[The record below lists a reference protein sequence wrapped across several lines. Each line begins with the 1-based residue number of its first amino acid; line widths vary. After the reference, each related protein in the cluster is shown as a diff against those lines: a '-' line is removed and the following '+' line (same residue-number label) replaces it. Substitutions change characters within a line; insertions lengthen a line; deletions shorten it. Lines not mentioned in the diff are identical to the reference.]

1 MTEQALEILRQG
13 LDRLGLTYPPDA
25 VERLALYGDRL
36 LEKNQVMNLTAI
48 TDPCEVAR
56 LHFLDSASLLPS
68 KTLHGRKVIDV
79 GTGGGF
85 PGLVL
90 KILDPSIRLT
100 LLDSL
105 GKRIDWLQEVCEELG
120 LHDVVCLK
128 GRAEETARQKTHR
141 EQYDVAVS
149 RALACRIMYPLCEA
163 RRPLPRHEEQQD
175 RRRDRSRRADH
186 PNPGGRQA
194 LCHGLSGAGDRHLAP
209 YRHRGKA
216 PAHPQGLPQKVDEDQ
231 RIKNLVC
238 LHKKVLHI
246 SWLYGT
252 MEQKFQEEWLWAAS
266 SSSHPEKAARER
278 PLSQGGSGPLWPCK
292 GVRCFASTPTW
303 ACGTWTLP
311 SA

>member
-13 LDRLGLTYPPDA
+13 LDCLSLTYPPDA

-120 LHDVVCLK
+120 LHDVACLK

-149 RALACRIMYPLCEA
+149 RALASMPMLAELCI
-163 RRPLPRHEEQQD
+163 PYVK
-175 RRRDRSRRADH
+175 
-186 PNPGGRQA
+186 PGGLFLAMKSNKTDEEIEAAEPIIQT
-194 LCHGLSGAGDRHLAP
+194 LGGDKP
-209 YRHRGKA
+209 FVMDYPVPGTDIWHRIVTVAKPRPTPKA
-216 PAHPQGLPQKVDEDQ
+216 YPRKWTK
-231 RIKNLVC
+231 IKES
-238 LHKKVLHI
+238 KI
-246 SWLYGT
+246 
-252 MEQKFQEEWLWAAS
+252 
-266 SSSHPEKAARER
+266 
-278 PLSQGGSGPLWPCK
+278 
-292 GVRCFASTPTW
+292 
-303 ACGTWTLP
+303 
-311 SA
+311 

>member
-1 MTEQALEILRQG
+1 
-13 LDRLGLTYPPDA
+13 
-25 VERLALYGDRL
+25 
-36 LEKNQVMNLTAI
+36 MNLTAI

-90 KILDPSIRLT
+90 KILDPSIQLT

-149 RALACRIMYPLCEA
+149 RALASMPMLAELCI
-163 RRPLPRHEEQQD
+163 PYVK
-175 RRRDRSRRADH
+175 
-186 PNPGGRQA
+186 PGGLFLAMKSNKTDEEIQA
-194 LCHGLSGAGDRHLAP
+194 AEGIIQAMGGEKPFVMDYLLPGHPGLSPGGHGLQE
-209 YRHRGKA
+209 
-216 PAHPQGLPQKVDEDQ
+216 PAHPRNLPPKVDQDQ
-231 RIKNLVC
+231 RVKILVS
-238 LHKKVLHI
+238 LHKKWLQVRC
-246 SWLYGT
+246 LYGT
-252 MEQKFQEEWLWAAS
+252 MEQKFQEEWQWAA
-266 SSSHPEKAARER
+266 
-278 PLSQGGSGPLWPCK
+278 
-292 GVRCFASTPTW
+292 
-303 ACGTWTLP
+303 
-311 SA
+311 